1 MSTFGFHSGM
11 TLKALLENPNL
22 QNPLLSFND
31 SEKKDGKES
40 PRIDMG
46 SAFLGPNLWEKTYDM
61 DDFKLEYMDLDE
73 FLSENGLPIA
83 TDDASN
89 HSQRSSGSNSS
100 LGRGQQG
107 LRLEMPSP
115 SQGPPPEAPTTPPA
129 RCSPPSSPALQP
141 SSEQDAGSSPVED
154 KLGVSIDFEVG
165 PQDLALVTIPGEAEF
180 DPRKHKFTDDDLK
193 PQPMIKKSKKVFVP
207 DSAKDDRYWCR
218 RKKNNVAAKRSR
230 DARRIKENQIA
241 MRASYLE
248 RENTSIKE
256 EVEKL
261 RRENIRLKA
270 ALSKYEKQS

>member
-129 RCSPPSSPALQP
+129 RCSPPSSPVSAFP
-141 SSEQDAGSSPVED
+141 SSSHTTGSSEEMEGED
-154 KLGVSIDFEVG
+154 APSDT
-165 PQDLALVTIPGEAEF
+165 DLALSTLPGEAEF